1 MRPPCLRVDYNFLC
15 VDIKNFVLYPKR
27 SDFFIA
33 VCFFSVD
40 FANVYKQV
48 YHTLSNMK
56 RKTSLIGVF
65 LICLCPFIIWHYF
78 AYEETNYYPELFSLL
93 ILSLLAYF
101 DMLTRRIPIQFLF
114 LGLVIG
120 SINGIFQQDFV
131 RHILGGVSNGIISIL
146 IFLGGRA
153 WVKRNQTKSESVT
166 VFGWG
171 DVYAS
176 ATVGFLLGMPS
187 CNIALLLTFILAVF
201 GAGAQSLFTSEKF
214 LKTRVAL
221 GPSFYLAT
229 ALIFA
234 IG

>member
-1 MRPPCLRVDYNFLC
+1 MLILKILISILNGLIFSLLSAFLAL
-15 VDIKNFVLYPKR
+15 IFV
-27 SDFFIA
+27 
-33 VCFFSVD
+33 
-40 FANVYKQV
+40 NVYKQV
-48 YHTLSNMK
+48 YHTQSNLK
-56 RKTSLIGVF
+56 KKASLIGVF
-65 LICLCPFIIWHYF
+65 LICLCSFVIWHYF
-78 AYEETNYYPELFSLL
+78 AYKEVNYYPELFSLF

-101 DMLTRRIPIQFLF
+101 DVLTRRIPFQFLF

-120 SINGIFQQDFV
+120 IVIGIYQQELI

-146 IFLGGRA
+146 IFLSGIA
-153 WVKRNQTKSESVT
+153 WVKRNHPKAESVI

-176 ATVGFLLGMPS
+176 GAVGFLLGMPS
-187 CNIALLLTFILAVF
+187 CNIALLLALILAVF
-201 GAGAQSLFTSEKF
+201 GAGVRSLFTSEKF

-234 IG
+234 VG

>member
-1 MRPPCLRVDYNFLC
+1 
-15 VDIKNFVLYPKR
+15 VLILK
-27 SDFFIA
+27 IL
-33 VCFFSVD
+33 FSILNGLIFSLLSVLLAS
-40 FANVYKQV
+40 FCANAYKQV
-48 YHTLSNMK
+48 YHTQSNLK
-56 RKTSLIGVF
+56 KKTNLIGVF
-65 LICLCPFIIWHYF
+65 LICLCSFIIWHYF
-78 AYEETNYYPELFSLL
+78 AYKEAIYYPELFSLF

-120 SINGIFQQDFV
+120 IINGIFQQEFV

-153 WVKRNQTKSESVT
+153 WVKRNQAKAESVT

-176 ATVGFLLGMPS
+176 GAVGFLLGIPS

-229 ALIFA
+229 ALVIA